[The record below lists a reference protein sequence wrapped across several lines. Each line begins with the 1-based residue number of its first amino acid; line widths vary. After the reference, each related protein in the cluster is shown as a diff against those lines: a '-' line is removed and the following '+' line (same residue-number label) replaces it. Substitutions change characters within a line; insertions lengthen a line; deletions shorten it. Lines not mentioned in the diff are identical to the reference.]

1 MKCLIKVYSA
11 SRSSSLRV
19 SSSAWMSSFVDILSP
34 FCKEYTTRPT
44 FLWVVLLGL
53 FSGAWHLINSS
64 VTGKRGIT
72 SNSELLTLPMCKRRS
87 WRVRS
92 FWQLFDHYSPHC
104 HMSHEARCVPLEP
117 VQKTCLYEPACAS
130 AASADRKSTRL
141 N

>member
-53 FSGAWHLINSS
+53 FSGAWHLTSSS

-72 SNSELLTLPMCKRRS
+72 SHSRRLTLPICKRGA

-92 FWQLFDHYSPHC
+92 FWWLFDHDSPRC
-104 HMSHEARCVPLEP
+104 YMSHEAQCGPREP
-117 VQKTCLYEPACAS
+117 
-130 AASADRKSTRL
+130 
-141 N
+141 